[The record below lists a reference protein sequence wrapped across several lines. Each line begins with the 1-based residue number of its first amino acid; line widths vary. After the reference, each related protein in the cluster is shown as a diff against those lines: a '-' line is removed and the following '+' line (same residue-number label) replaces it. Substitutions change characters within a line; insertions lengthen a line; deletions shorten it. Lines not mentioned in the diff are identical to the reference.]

1 MAALRAEVDAAAA
14 AERAERIRMRDMLS
28 VYMDDDGE
36 DNDGHETLP
45 DSPSSLTADEAT
57 GAASDVASERHPQPP
72 DERRRQSGFDEAV
85 ELESDGSEMG
95 ESSGDDGDV
104 REELSVGSRSVIESL
119 LNAKRWAGADAAR
132 DSRSD
137 EPKEEA
143 NSLDL
148 PSQELPRKEAPVA
161 SSQPLSPQQ
170 QPPPPP
176 PAAATPSQLSRA
188 QQQQQ
193 QQPSQPA
200 TPQQQAL
207 HATPSRQAAPSSPST
222 AWPTTPPP
230 RQHPAIGSSPGR
242 EWWQTPDAAN
252 LDEFM
257 ANLGPSLAEENET
270 TLVGRGSPRSR
281 PQTGTANG
289 HPPSQ
294 QQQQQ
299 GRLSEHSL
307 PRGGASGRSVVVV
320 GGDDDDDLEFETQ
333 WVPPSARATPRGSEL
348 PQHSRAASSVSHAAP
363 AAPNRRLPL
372 TMPAAAA
379 SADDDDD
386 LEFETEWVQPQKGS
400 APPSQRRMEW
410 GIGQLAQ
417 QQQSPPKAVEARGP
431 VMAAAAPAQSQR
443 PTQQSAADAAAAA
456 EKEAARREKQ
466 RQKKLRQKE
475 KKQAL
480 KAAAEVEADDRM
492 VAEHGVG
499 EAGEPAQPL
508 SQRESRAGDR
518 HTETGSSGTEA
529 ATAAGEQRSE
539 AARGPSSRPPSIETA
554 TEESST
560 SSAVSSSPSS
570 ATAEAAPA
578 TPAAAAPQGKGKGK
592 MKAES
597 ATPAP
602 PSAPPAAASASSSAP
617 AAPALDSD
625 DDAEDSVP
633 MTSLPFDLN
642 DPELLREQEEALQA
656 ARLREELWMTVP
668 ARKGRERSKSSAAKG
683 AANTTSGTAAGP
695 AASAVPPIA
704 TQALPAETS
713 VQDGATLPKLSKLE
727 TYDGGKSGRGGAA
740 AAAAGAMAKA
750 SVEKA
755 PAVKE
760 APPSASRRKTPLCK
774 YFQIG
779 TCRNGDAC
787 RFEHTFA
794 AKDSTK
800 DGSKA
805 GAATSAPAPASK
817 AASKSDANNKAAG
830 KLPARSPLS
839 PPPPALPAESGAA
852 YAKPNAAG
860 ALTDEVAAVRL
871 ERYGRG
877 LLCRAR
883 SRREAAAREL
893 RLEVEAAAQAEAE
906 AAAVAAEAAA
916 THISCVWRG
925 ILGRRLAVTR
935 RNALLRRS
943 AKSVAPPKADASQGA
958 SNGSSG
964 GTSTKRGRRKGK
976 ASSDA
981 AEGLSQ
987 PHAAG
992 ETSSSLTS
1000 LPRQPSPGPTTAA
1013 IAVNETPPLLVPPAL
1028 PPWLHPSGNSFEAA
1042 RAFLRDRWMAACMR
1056 QMRRAE

>member
-45 DSPSSLTADEAT
+45 DSPPSLTADEAT

-480 KAAAEVEADDRM
+480 GPRQSRRM
-492 VAEHGVG
+492 IEWSPNMAWARPVSPHNRRHS
-499 EAGEPAQPL
+499 L
-508 SQRESRAGDR
+508 SRAGDR
-518 HTETGSSGTEA
+518 DTKP
-529 ATAAGEQRSE
+529 
-539 AARGPSSRPPSIETA
+539 AARGWRRPPLRVSSGRRRPEARHRGSIDRN
-554 TEESST
+554 SDGRVST
-560 SSAVSSSPSS
+560 SSAVSSLPPPRLPRPRPPPLPPLLLK
-570 ATAEAAPA
+570 AR
-578 TPAAAAPQGKGKGK
+578 KGK
-592 MKAES
+592 MKARVRR
-597 ATPAP
+597 PR
-602 PSAPPAAASASSSAP
+602 
-617 AAPALDSD
+617 
-625 DDAEDSVP
+625 
-633 MTSLPFDLN
+633 
-642 DPELLREQEEALQA
+642 LLR
-656 ARLREELWMTVP
+656 
-668 ARKGRERSKSSAAKG
+668 
-683 AANTTSGTAAGP
+683 
-695 AASAVPPIA
+695 VPPPR
-704 TQALPAETS
+704 L
-713 VQDGATLPKLSKLE
+713 
-727 TYDGGKSGRGGAA
+727 
-740 AAAAGAMAKA
+740 
-750 SVEKA
+750 
-755 PAVKE
+755 
-760 APPSASRRKTPLCK
+760 
-774 YFQIG
+774 
-779 TCRNGDAC
+779 
-787 RFEHTFA
+787 
-794 AKDSTK
+794 
-800 DGSKA
+800 
-805 GAATSAPAPASK
+805 
-817 AASKSDANNKAAG
+817 
-830 KLPARSPLS
+830 
-839 PPPPALPAESGAA
+839 PPPP
-852 YAKPNAAG
+852 
-860 ALTDEVAAVRL
+860 
-871 ERYGRG
+871 
-877 LLCRAR
+877 
-883 SRREAAAREL
+883 RRPP
-893 RLEVEAAAQAEAE
+893 
-906 AAAVAAEAAA
+906 
-916 THISCVWRG
+916 
-925 ILGRRLAVTR
+925 RRLSTPMMTPKIACPR
-935 RNALLRRS
+935 RRCH
-943 AKSVAPPKADASQGA
+943 
-958 SNGSSG
+958 
-964 GTSTKRGRRKGK
+964 ST
-976 ASSDA
+976 
-981 AEGLSQ
+981 
-987 PHAAG
+987 
-992 ETSSSLTS
+992 
-1000 LPRQPSPGPTTAA
+1000 
-1013 IAVNETPPLLVPPAL
+1013 
-1028 PPWLHPSGNSFEAA
+1028 
-1042 RAFLRDRWMAACMR
+1042 
-1056 QMRRAE
+1056 